1 VIGNIHR
8 RHNVDVGRLEK
19 WQQSRHSIL
28 DERPL
33 TQNVNELFRLMFGA
47 SWPEPQTE
55 ATCQNDGNNFHLTSF
70 LVSANL
76 PTRIFELH
84 LNSES
89 RMIRHLIAVM
99 ILSFA
104 VVSASA
110 QDDRLDELSFD
121 EGVPLKDEDVP
132 YFAVGV
138 GPVATFNFA
147 PLDDVNAMATS
158 LQLDN
163 LNGPV
168 FQAGAEFFAAIGF
181 VKNLRVGFSWVSGNV
196 QSTKD
201 FAAVNEVPAF
211 KRTLEYSLGSRT
223 VHIDYGIQPLKGLAI
238 LPGVGFGWGS
248 QTIQVY
254 QAPANLDYTVPFPV
268 SSVSGFSDLRRN
280 VIYVQPRLN
289 IEYNLSAWLCVRG
302 QAAYT
307 LEVGKGDWLA
317 NRTAVVSNVPTNISM
332 SSLNAQIGL
341 FIGLFN

>member
-1 VIGNIHR
+1 
-8 RHNVDVGRLEK
+8 
-19 WQQSRHSIL
+19 
-28 DERPL
+28 
-33 TQNVNELFRLMFGA
+33 MF
-47 SWPEPQTE
+47 
-55 ATCQNDGNNFHLTSF
+55 
-70 LVSANL
+70 
-76 PTRIFELH
+76 
-84 LNSES
+84 
-89 RMIRHLIAVM
+89 RHLIAVM

-104 VVSASA
+104 VVTASA

-132 YFAVGV
+132 YFAIGV

-147 PLDDVNAMATS
+147 PMDDINTIAS
-158 LQLDN
+158 NRNLDN

-201 FAAVNEVPAF
+201 FPADNENGVPAI

-223 VHIDYGIQPLKGLAI
+223 FHLDYGFQPLKGLAL

-248 QTIQVY
+248 QTIQEY
-254 QAPANLDYTVPFPV
+254 QGPTSQNYEFPFPANSG
-268 SSVSGFSDLRRN
+268 SSFSDLRRN

-289 IEYNLSAWLCVRG
+289 VEYNLSAWLCVRG

-307 LEVGKGDWLA
+307 LEVGKGDWLG
-317 NRTAVVSNVPTNISM
+317 NRTAVVSNVPSNITM
-332 SSLNAQIGL
+332 SSFNAQIGL

>member
-1 VIGNIHR
+1 
-8 RHNVDVGRLEK
+8 
-19 WQQSRHSIL
+19 
-28 DERPL
+28 
-33 TQNVNELFRLMFGA
+33 MF
-47 SWPEPQTE
+47 
-55 ATCQNDGNNFHLTSF
+55 
-70 LVSANL
+70 
-76 PTRIFELH
+76 
-84 LNSES
+84 
-89 RMIRHLIAVM
+89 RHLIAVM

-104 VVSASA
+104 VVTASA

-132 YFAVGV
+132 YFAIGV

-147 PLDDVNAMATS
+147 PLDDVNTMATN
-158 LQLDN
+158 LELDN

-181 VKNLRVGFSWVSGNV
+181 VKNLRIGFSWVSGNV

-201 FAAVNEVPAF
+201 FAAINEVPAF

-223 VHIDYGIQPLKGLAI
+223 FHIDYGIQPVKGLAI

-248 QTIQVY
+248 QTIQLY
-254 QAPANLDYTVPFPV
+254 QAPANLDYSIPFPTSPV
-268 SSVSGFSDLRRN
+268 SSFSDLRRN

-289 IEYNLSAWLCVRG
+289 VEYNLSAWLCVRG

-317 NRTAVVSNVPTNISM
+317 NRTAVVSNVPTNITM